1 MKNAQNNFIY
11 ARCPCP
17 TTTVRS
23 ETREQCAALPGGGRP
38 ARRARTSIYG
48 VKYPQST
55 VGTPRVQELLTSQD
69 TGSGRFCKTIKQ
81 TSLLNRPTKTSE
93 LA

>member
-11 ARCPCP
+11 ARCP
-17 TTTVRS
+17 TTTVPRVRS
-23 ETREQCAALPGGGRP
+23 ESVPRYPGAGGRLV
-38 ARRARTSIYG
+38 ARAPLSYG

-69 TGSGRFCKTIKQ
+69 TGSGRFCNKTQ
-81 TSLLNRPTKTSE
+81 NH
-93 LA
+93 